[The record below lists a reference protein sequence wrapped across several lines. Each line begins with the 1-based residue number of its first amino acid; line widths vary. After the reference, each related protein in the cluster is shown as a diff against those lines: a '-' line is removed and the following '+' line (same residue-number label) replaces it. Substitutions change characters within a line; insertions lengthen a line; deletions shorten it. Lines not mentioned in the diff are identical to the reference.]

1 MECGLHLHISGS
13 LHIPPLYAPTNV
25 PGLVIANGNVGPV
38 LSDDIV
44 DTWMSTD
51 NGNTWNWL
59 AKGVNIY
66 EVSLSGDVVILAS
79 YGDITN
85 TTMISYDSGAEW
97 IEIKLEVFFK
107 IINI

>member
-1 MECGLHLHISGS
+1 MHLHISGS

-25 PGLVIANGNVGPV
+25 PGLVIANGNVGLF
-38 LSDDIV
+38 LSDEKV

-51 NGNTWNWL
+51 NGKTWKRL
-59 AKGVNIY
+59 AEGVNIY

-85 TTMISYDSGAEW
+85 ITMISYDSGAEW
-97 IEIKLEVFFK
+97 IEIKLEVF
-107 IINI
+107 